1 MTQETLQ
8 DQPTMLLVDDDEI
21 FTQVLERA
29 MQKRGFLVQVAHNV
43 ADAMSMYVDESP
55 EYAVID
61 LRMPGDSGLAL
72 VRHLHQLDNQTRIV
86 VLTGYASI
94 ATAVEAVK
102 LGATHYLAKPA
113 DADQVLAAFERTEG
127 DINAPVPNNALSVN
141 RMEWEHIQR
150 VLQENDGNIS
160 ATARSLNMH
169 RRTLQRKLNK
179 HPARK

>member
-1 MTQETLQ
+1 MMTEPLQ
-8 DQPTMLLVDDDEI
+8 DQPTILIVDDDEI
-21 FTQVLERA
+21 FTQVLGKA
-29 MQKRGFLVQVAHNV
+29 MQKRGFHVQTACNV
-43 ADAMSMYVDESP
+43 NEAMSLYVDESP

-61 LRMPGDSGLAL
+61 LRMPGDSGLTL
-72 VRHLHQLDNQTRIV
+72 VRHLHQIDNQTRIV

-102 LGATHYLAKPA
+102 LGATHYLSKPA
-113 DADQVLAAFERTEG
+113 DADQILAAFERIEG
-127 DINAPVPNNALSVN
+127 DIHTPVASNALSVN

-179 HPARK
+179 HPVRK